1 MHFQR
6 SKNIFLSELNNFE
19 PKIPK
24 FRNVILLNELSNR
37 KYSKKINKKLLGL
50 SNNISTNENNKK
62 IKNIKRLL
70 TSTTSSNE
78 NRNKKK
84 YKTHIP
90 PSNYS
95 SFFTQSKEIIKTLNN
110 EENIKKKT
118 ISFSNNKKRNEK
130 IKHNIFKKRP
140 FSGIKYPFIIDNHPI
155 LPKPFTGLPKEII
168 EENRKLCESLKI
180 DNEKLF
186 DNSICLIP
194 KKNFSS
200 KFRYPF
206 QEKIIIKSEN
216 EILKE
221 LGIKKEEEEKE
232 EYKAFKALTI
242 LNIARNTKIKNEKV
256 KYTKKEI
263 LSRMKKCIIKAAIH
277 FKRLSITLND
287 LYTKYLIN
295 DPEKNEIYL
304 NKLIESIKY
313 KNLEK
318 ANLILDEYKFLVL
331 HYDVFKQTPL
341 HWASKRNVYQLIS
354 KIVSYGADVDSL
366 DQVGY
371 SSLHLAI
378 INNNFES
385 VVFLFLNYAS
395 PFIKDKYGKKPIEYC
410 KNYKMEILCKKA
422 TAFHLAHLFGKKKN
436 FYHNIKKSFT
446 FFVES
451 EFSHDLGEEAYKFIY
466 ELADKYRKEQI
477 MKKDD

>member
-1 MHFQR
+1 MHFQK

-37 KYSKKINKKLLGL
+37 KYSKKNNKKLLGL

-62 IKNIKRLL
+62 IKNIKRPL

-90 PSNYS
+90 PSHYT
-95 SFFTQSKEIIKTLNN
+95 SFFTQSNIIKTLNN

-221 LGIKKEEEEKE
+221 LGIKKEEEEK
-232 EYKAFKALTI
+232 
-242 LNIARNTKIKNEKV
+242 
-256 KYTKKEI
+256 
-263 LSRMKKCIIKAAIH
+263 
-277 FKRLSITLND
+277 
-287 LYTKYLIN
+287 
-295 DPEKNEIYL
+295 
-304 NKLIESIKY
+304 
-313 KNLEK
+313 
-318 ANLILDEYKFLVL
+318 
-331 HYDVFKQTPL
+331 
-341 HWASKRNVYQLIS
+341 
-354 KIVSYGADVDSL
+354 
-366 DQVGY
+366 
-371 SSLHLAI
+371 
-378 INNNFES
+378 
-385 VVFLFLNYAS
+385 
-395 PFIKDKYGKKPIEYC
+395 
-410 KNYKMEILCKKA
+410 
-422 TAFHLAHLFGKKKN
+422 
-436 FYHNIKKSFT
+436 
-446 FFVES
+446 
-451 EFSHDLGEEAYKFIY
+451 
-466 ELADKYRKEQI
+466 
-477 MKKDD
+477 